1 MKPPA
6 ELQTLW
12 QRFLLFLL
20 RLPPPT
26 DGWEGRIRCYFQTG
40 QPNPIRY
47 PVEWTI
53 LRPDPEWV
61 PSPGQSTTR
70 LILEEG
76 IVEQRCAVSGSEFY
90 LGEDMATQLR
100 GPCRC
105 ARCAALIC
113 QRYAGVG
120 TVADVP
126 ACPKC
131 NKEVRKATQRALERP
146 WEVE

>member
-1 MKPPA
+1 MKPPP
-6 ELQTLW
+6 ESQSLW
-12 QRFLLFLL
+12 QRILSFLL
-20 RLPPPT
+20 RLPPPV

-40 QPNPIRY
+40 EPNPLRY
-47 PVEWTI
+47 PLEWTA

-61 PSPGQSTTR
+61 PDAGQP
-70 LILEEG
+70 LICLITEEG
-76 IVEQRCAVSGSEFY
+76 LSDQRCAVSGSEFY
-90 LGEDMATQLR
+90 LGDDMATQLR

-113 QRYAGVG
+113 QRYADVE

-131 NKEVRKATQRALERP
+131 RSRVQAAIRSVTG
-146 WEVE
+146 VG